1 MLIFLKVGV
10 IMKSE
15 RVEKCIFQSEL
26 TAQKDISK
34 RTLNNLNNKKID
46 INDLQKIA
54 EILDISLQTL
64 LKAETDDLVS
74 PIFTRK

>member
-1 MLIFLKVGV
+1 
-10 IMKSE
+10 MKSE
-15 RVEKCIFQSEL
+15 RVEKRIFQSEL
-26 TAQKDISK
+26 TTQKDISK

-64 LKAETDDLVS
+64 LKSENEFNKS
-74 PIFTRK
+74 

>member
-26 TAQKDISK
+26 TTQNDISK
-34 RTLNNLNNKKID
+34 RSLNNLNNKKID
-46 INDLQKIA
+46 INDLQTIA

-64 LKAETDDLVS
+64 LKAENDDLIS
-74 PIFTRK
+74 PNFTKK